1 MNAYFYPNAVKPEKE
16 DTMLVTID
24 KRGSI
29 NLPASLRKDLG
40 VGPGTHLELT
50 VDAGG
55 AIVLFPVEIY
65 RTVRLTDAGLAKLDE
80 ARASERDPLPQWFQ
94 AELDDAR
101 ADTEQE
107 IPR

>member
-1 MNAYFYPNAVKPEKE
+1 MHIFFVPKTTMTEKAIA
-16 DTMLVTID
+16 MLVTID

-55 AIVLFPVEIY
+55 AIVLLPVEIY
-65 RTVRLTDAGLAKLDE
+65 RTVRLSDTGLAKLDE
-80 ARASERDPLPQWFQ
+80 ARAAQKAPLPQWFRM
-94 AELDDAR
+94 ELDNAR
-101 ADTEQE
+101 ADTE
-107 IPR
+107 P

>member
-1 MNAYFYPNAVKPEKE
+1 VKPEKE
-16 DTMLVTID
+16 DAMLVTID

-65 RTVRLTDAGLAKLDE
+65 HTVRLSDASRPSRSSWFKLFFFVILAN
-80 ARASERDPLPQWFQ
+80 S
-94 AELDDAR
+94 
-101 ADTEQE
+101 
-107 IPR
+107 